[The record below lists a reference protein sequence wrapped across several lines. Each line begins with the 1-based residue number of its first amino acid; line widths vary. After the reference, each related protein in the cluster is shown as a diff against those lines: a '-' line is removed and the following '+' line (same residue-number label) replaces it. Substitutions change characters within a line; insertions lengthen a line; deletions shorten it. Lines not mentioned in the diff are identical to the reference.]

1 MSSTTPQK
9 QAILVTGATGKQG
22 GAVITALLEAGA
34 EQTHT
39 ILAVTRSPASA
50 SAKSLEARG
59 VKIVQGDLDDVPAIF
74 ASAKSVLGGPESEIW
89 GVFSVQTAIG
99 QGASAASE
107 ERQGK
112 ALIDASL
119 ASNVKH
125 FVYSS
130 IDRGGDAS
138 YDNYAESVQN
148 FKSKYNIEHHLVDST
163 RGGEMSWTILRP
175 VAFMDNITPGMG
187 AKVTATSWRIAVKDK
202 PLQLVAVS
210 DVGRAAVRAFL
221 ESERYRGRE
230 VPLAGD
236 EITLEEAN
244 AVFEE
249 KTGGKIPETFQFF
262 VRFLH
267 WVIGDFGAMYR
278 WFYTDGFKVD
288 VEASKREFA
297 GLLKFGEW
305 VERESGFAKK

>member
-9 QAILVTGATGKQG
+9 KAILVTGATGKQG

-39 ILAVTRSPASA
+39 ILAVTRNPASA

-59 VKIVQGDLDDVPAIF
+59 VKTVQGDLNDVPAIF
-74 ASAKSVLGGPESEIW
+74 SSAKAVLGPEADVW

-119 ASNVKH
+119 ASDVKH

-130 IDRGGDAS
+130 IDRGGGVS
-138 YDNYAESVQN
+138 YDNYVESVQN

-202 PLQLVAVS
+202 PLQLVAAS

-221 ESERYRGRE
+221 ESERFKGRE

-288 VEASKREFA
+288 VEASKREFP
-297 GLLKFGEW
+297 GLLRFGEW
-305 VERESGFAKK
+305 VERESGFVKK